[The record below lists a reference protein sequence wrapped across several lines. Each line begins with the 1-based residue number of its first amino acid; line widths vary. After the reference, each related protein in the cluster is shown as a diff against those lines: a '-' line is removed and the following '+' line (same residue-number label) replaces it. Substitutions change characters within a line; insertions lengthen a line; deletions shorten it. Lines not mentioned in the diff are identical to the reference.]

1 MTNTMTLQ
9 ERLRKIREYRG
20 FKQAA
25 AAQEMKIT
33 QQAYS
38 CLETKSGNLKME
50 TMQRFCEVMKVEMAF
65 LLAFD
70 LGVNEENMK
79 MFDNLNLCGV
89 VSEYK
94 KLTNRISVYEELL
107 RKEAGMGQ
115 RNPGF
120 NTDESSSFN
129 TNNQNV

>member
-1 MTNTMTLQ
+1 MTLQ

-70 LGVNEENMK
+70 LNINDENMK
-79 MFDNLNLCGV
+79 MFDSLNLSGV
-89 VSEYK
+89 VNEYK

-107 RKEAGMGQ
+107 RNETGMK
-115 RNPGF
+115 RRDDGF
-120 NTDESSSFN
+120 SNRDEVSFN
-129 TNNQNV
+129 PSNQI

>member
-1 MTNTMTLQ
+1 MTLQ

-20 FKQAA
+20 YKQAA

-50 TMQRFCEVMKVEMAF
+50 TMQRFCEVMKIEMAF

-70 LGVNEENMK
+70 ISVNDENMR
-79 MFDNLNLCGV
+79 MFDSLNLSGV
-89 VSEYK
+89 VNEYK
-94 KLTNRISVYEELL
+94 KLTNRIAVYEELL
-107 RKEAGMGQ
+107 RNEAGIK
-115 RNPGF
+115 RN
-120 NTDESSSFN
+120 DASSTTGNHFA
-129 TNNQNV
+129 

>member
-1 MTNTMTLQ
+1 MTLQ

-20 FKQAA
+20 YKQAA

-50 TMQRFCEVMKVEMAF
+50 TMQRFCEVMKIEMAF

-70 LGVNEENMK
+70 ISVNDENMR
-79 MFDNLNLCGV
+79 MFDSLNLSGV
-89 VSEYK
+89 VNEYK
-94 KLTNRISVYEELL
+94 KLTNRIAVYEELL
-107 RKEAGMGQ
+107 RNEAGIK
-115 RNPGF
+115 RNDANSATGNHF
-120 NTDESSSFN
+120 A
-129 TNNQNV
+129 

>member
-1 MTNTMTLQ
+1 MTLQ

-25 AAQEMKIT
+25 AAQEMNIT

-38 CLETKSGNLKME
+38 CLETKGGNLKME
-50 TMQRFCEVMKVEMAF
+50 TMQRFCEVMKIELSF

-70 LGVNEENMK
+70 INVNDENMK
-79 MFDNLNLCGV
+79 MFDSLNLSGV
-89 VSEYK
+89 VNEYK

-107 RKEAGMGQ
+107 RTETGIK
-115 RNPGF
+115 RNDPLTPGF
-120 NTDESSSFN
+120 NTPVS
-129 TNNQNV
+129 